1 MTKEQAKAIVEKLV
15 NRYTEQQKSYHAA
28 DYNETKTRRD
38 FIDPFFKALGW
49 DMDNEQ
55 DVAEPYRE
63 VIHEDK
69 IKIQGKTKSPD
80 YGFRLQ
86 GAKQQLFFVEAK
98 KPSVSLKTN
107 KESSFQI
114 RRYGWNSKVSVSILT
129 NFEDFIV
136 YDCSKKPNIND
147 SASVARL
154 KTISYDQ
161 YLQEFDFIYDTF
173 SREAVVKGRFDSYV
187 KSDTAKKGTQTLD
200 KEFVASLDTWRQYLA
215 TDLAKSN
222 LKLNEDELNFAVQL
236 IIDRLI
242 FLRFCEDRGVETY
255 GQLKA
260 ATSKGN
266 AYENLHVVFQAADD
280 KYNSGLFDFEKDKI
294 THNLKVT
301 NKVIKNIVEELYYPL
316 SQYDFKALPVEVLG
330 NAYEQFLGKVIRID
344 KAHHAVIEEKPEVR
358 KAGGVF
364 YTPQYI
370 VDYIVENT
378 VGKLIEGKT
387 PKEIEKIKI
396 VDPAC
401 GSGSFL
407 LGAFDYLLK
416 YHINYYYKNPPSA
429 KSGII
434 TPNGTLSTAEKK
446 KIILNN
452 IFGVDLDANAV
463 EVSKLSLLLK
473 CMEGETEASI
483 KQQITMFH
491 ERVLPDLDNNIK
503 DGNSL
508 IDTDIYDS
516 EMELGFEKKIKPFS
530 WKKAFP
536 EVFKKRISSNELITQ
551 ELKSHYNKV
560 KNFTEDADKLINKL
574 NNRAMEPEMVYGDH
588 GGFDVVIGNP
598 PYVRQELLSDFK
610 KYFESHYKVYNST
623 ADLYSY
629 FIEKGKSL
637 LRTDGYFG
645 IIVANKFMRANYGEP
660 LRKWLKQVNLIE
672 ITDFGDLPVFQG
684 ATTYPCILIY
694 RNSQPEKQFK
704 FSTIKTLQFS
714 SLETEVKHSQ
724 ALLSVKSLDDGGWN
738 LASELEQNLLKKIK
752 SSGIPLGE
760 YVKGKIYYGIKTG
773 YNEAFVIDLETK
785 KALIKEDKKSNE
797 IIKPFLAGR
806 DIKRYQNSG
815 SDKYLIFTKRGIDI
829 DKYPAIKKY
838 LEGYKK
844 ELTPKPKTFKGSE
857 WPGRKPGTYK
867 WYEIQDAVD
876 YYLEFEKPKIL
887 IPDIALSLQG
897 AYDTNKNYCVNTAYI
912 IPVDDKFLLSILNSK
927 LVTYYYA
934 SISPSIR
941 GGYLR
946 FIRQYLETIPIIIN
960 DKYKNVLASQ
970 TDLLLALN
978 EELKISKLPSNIDQ
992 IKQRIEHSE
1001 DKINQLV
1008 YELYDLTEDEIKI
1021 VEESV
1026 K

>member
-15 NRYTEQQKSYHAA
+15 NRYTEQQKSYHAT

-161 YLQEFDFIYDTF
+161 YIQEFDFIYDTF

-330 NAYEQFLGKVIRID
+330 NAYEQFLGKVIRIG
-344 KAHHAVIEEKPEVR
+344 KGHHAVIEEKPEVR

-416 YHINYYYKNPPSA
+416 YHIQYYYKNPPSA

-508 IDTDIYDS
+508 IDTDIYDT
-516 EMELGFEKKIKPFS
+516 EIELGFEKKIKPFS
-530 WKKAFP
+530 WKKQFSS
-536 EVFKKRISSNELITQ
+536 VFKQ
-551 ELKSHYNKV
+551 
-560 KNFTEDADKLINKL
+560 
-574 NNRAMEPEMVYGDH
+574 
-588 GGFDVVIGNP
+588 GGFDAVIGNP
-598 PYVRQELLSDFK
+598 PYVRQELLDSIQK
-610 KYFESHYKVYNST
+610 NYFASKYKVYHGT

-629 FIEKGKSL
+629 FFEKGISL
-637 LRTDGYFG
+637 LNEKGYFA
-645 IIVANKFMRANYGEP
+645 IIVANKWMRANYGEP
-660 LRKWLKQVNLIE
+660 LRKWLKNQDIKE
-672 ITDFGDLPVFQG
+672 IIDFGDLSVFQG
-684 ATTYPCILIY
+684 VTTYPCIFISGNGKVLSNVNIT
-694 RNSQPEKQFK
+694 NV
-704 FSTIKTLQFS
+704 KTLEFE
-714 SLETEVKHSQ
+714 SLEKYISQ
-724 ALLSVKSLDDGGWN
+724 NKVSIEQKSLDDSGWS
-738 LASELEQNLLKKIK
+738 LASDIEQQLFLKIK
-752 SSGIPLGE
+752 TAGITLAK
-760 YVKGKIYYGIKTG
+760 YTKGNIFYGIKTG
-773 YNEAFVIDLETK
+773 FNEAFIIDEHTK
-785 KALIKEDKKSNE
+785 NKLVKEDKNSSK
-797 IIKPFLAGR
+797 IIKPFLAGKN
-806 DIKRYQNSG
+806 IKSYQPII
-815 SDKYLIFTKRGIDI
+815 SDKYIIFTRRGLDI
-829 DKYPAIKKY
+829 EKYPAIKKH
-838 LEGYKK
+838 LEQFKK
-844 ELTPKPKTFKGSE
+844 QLTPKPKEFKGEE
-857 WPGRKPGTYK
+857 WLGRKPGTYK
-867 WYEIQDAVD
+867 WYEIQDSVD
-876 YYLEFEKPKIL
+876 YYSEFEKVKI
-887 IPDIALSLQG
+887 IFPDIALKMQATLDYNS
-897 AYDTNKNYCVNTAYI
+897 NYSGNTAYI
-912 IPVDDKFLLSILNSK
+912 IPTEDKFLLGIINSK
-927 LVTYYYA
+927 LITYFY
-934 SISPSIR
+934 SKISSSIR

-946 FIRQYLETIPIIIN
+946 FIKQYVETIPIKNNIAYKSSII
-960 DKYKNVLASQ
+960 KNVDILLKLNDELIEVKLQ
-970 TDLLLALN
+970 T
-978 EELKISKLPSNIDQ
+978 KIDQ

-1001 DKINQLV
+1001 EKINQLV
-1008 YELYDLTEDEIKI
+1008 YELYELTDDEIKI

>member
-200 KEFVASLDTWRQYLA
+200 KEFVASLDTWRRYLA

-301 NKVIKNIVEELYYPL
+301 NKVIKSIVEDLYPPN
-316 SQYDFKALPVEVLG
+316 SEYDFKAMPVEVLG

-387 PKEIEKIKI
+387 PKEIETIKI

-530 WKKAFP
+530 WKKQFP
-536 EVFKKRISSNELITQ
+536 SVFKQ
-551 ELKSHYNKV
+551 
-560 KNFTEDADKLINKL
+560 
-574 NNRAMEPEMVYGDH
+574 
-588 GGFDVVIGNP
+588 GGFDVVVGNP
-598 PYVRQELLSDFK
+598 PYVTLQLGKKQESQEKDVLCYYESHYTHSFEYKINLYALFLERSVSLLNPEGLFSFIIPSTFYNTKSFSGIRKYILNSGSLNIIMDLRYKVFADAEIGGCAIFVFSKTKKQKEIELLSVNSESLFETPTVKKISSEELMKDKDFNFVQSKGANKIFEKINALKNIVTLGSITKIYQGIITGDNK
-610 KYFESHYKVYNST
+610 KY
-623 ADLYSY
+623 
-629 FIEKGKSL
+629 
-637 LRTDGYFG
+637 
-645 IIVANKFMRANYGEP
+645 
-660 LRKWLKQVNLIE
+660 
-672 ITDFGDLPVFQG
+672 
-684 ATTYPCILIY
+684 
-694 RNSQPEKQFK
+694 
-704 FSTIKTLQFS
+704 
-714 SLETEVKHSQ
+714 
-724 ALLSVKSLDDGGWN
+724 LSDN
-738 LASELEQNLLKKIK
+738 
-752 SSGIPLGE
+752 P
-760 YVKGKIYYGIKTG
+760 
-773 YNEAFVIDLETK
+773 
-785 KALIKEDKKSNE
+785 SNE
-797 IIKPFLAGR
+797 KWKPIIKGR
-806 DIKRYQNSG
+806 DINRYSTTFGNNYVYYSPEELWSNTDEKMFKVPSKIISRQT
-815 SDKYLIFTKRGIDI
+815 SDKIVATLDKNQYFSLDSTHVIHLLFKEIDI
-829 DKYPAIKKY
+829 KY
-838 LEGYKK
+838 LLGIYNSRLLNFLYQSRVQEHGRVFAQVK
-844 ELTPKPKTFKGSE
+844 TINIKPLLVK
-857 WPGRKPGTYK
+857 
-867 WYEIQDAVD
+867 
-876 YYLEFEKPKIL
+876 L
-887 IPDIALSLQG
+887 ID
-897 AYDTNKNYCVNTAYI
+897 NKNKQEVSLHNEI
-912 IPVDDKFLLSILNSK
+912 V
-927 LVTYYYA
+927 
-934 SISPSIR
+934 
-941 GGYLR
+941 
-946 FIRQYLETIPIIIN
+946 
-960 DKYKNVLASQ
+960 KNV
-970 TDLLLALN
+970 DLLLNLN
-978 EELKISKLPSNIDQ
+978 EEIKEIKLQTKIAQ
-992 IKQRIEHSE
+992 VKQRIEHSE

-1008 YELYDLTEDEIKI
+1008 YELYELTEDEIAI
-1021 VEESV
+1021 VENSI
-1026 K
+1026 KN

>member
-107 KESSFQI
+107 KEASFQI
-114 RRYGWNSKVSVSILT
+114 RRYGWNSKVAVSILT
-129 NFEDFIV
+129 NFEEFIV

-161 YLQEFDFIYDTF
+161 YIQEFDFIYDTF
-173 SREAVVKGRFDSYV
+173 SREAIVKGRFDNYV

-294 THNLKVT
+294 TQHLKVT
-301 NKVIKNIVEELYYPL
+301 NKVIKSIVEDLYPPN
-316 SQYDFKALPVEVLG
+316 SEYDFKAMPVEVLG

-416 YHINYYYKNPPSA
+416 YHIDYYYKNPPSA

-508 IDTDIYDS
+508 VDTDIYDT
-516 EMELGFEKKIKPFS
+516 EIDLGFEKKIKPFS
-530 WKKAFP
+530 WKKQFP
-536 EVFKKRISSNELITQ
+536 AVFKQ
-551 ELKSHYNKV
+551 
-560 KNFTEDADKLINKL
+560 
-574 NNRAMEPEMVYGDH
+574 
-588 GGFDVVIGNP
+588 GGFDAVIGNP
-598 PYVRQELLSDFK
+598 PYVKVTDKNLFNYFTQHFK
-610 KYFESHYKVYNST
+610 YQDYQQ
-623 ADLYSY
+623 DLYLLFLERYKFLIRKNGKLGVIIPNTWLQSITFKNIRKY
-629 FIEKGKSL
+629 LSTQYHWDRILHINEHIFKAVVDTHVLIFEENNSKNKKIEIDLFEKNEIKSLQIINQNELPTNGDIINILSNEIEKQL
-637 LRTDGYFG
+637 F
-645 IIVANKFMRANYGEP
+645 
-660 LRKWLKQVNLIE
+660 
-672 ITDFGDLPVFQG
+672 
-684 ATTYPCILIY
+684 
-694 RNSQPEKQFK
+694 
-704 FSTIKTLQFS
+704 
-714 SLETEVKHSQ
+714 
-724 ALLSVKSLDDGGWN
+724 
-738 LASELEQNLLKKIK
+738 KKIK
-752 SSGIPLGE
+752 DRSTQISEISLVYNGVKPFERG
-760 YVKGKIYYGIKTG
+760 KGKPPQTEQIMTDKPY
-773 YNEAFVIDLETK
+773 VV
-785 KALIKEDKKSNE
+785 EDKGKPKGKYWQPLLRGSLMHRYINYWNNNSWIEYGEWLAAPRDPNIFKAEEKIIVRQTGDSIIATLIGANVICRDNLHLIISKGIEHKFILGVLNSKLTDFYYQQVNPEKGEVLAQVKKGHVEQMPLPKVTDKSKKEVNE
-797 IIKPFLAGR
+797 IIK
-806 DIKRYQNSG
+806 
-815 SDKYLIFTKRGIDI
+815 
-829 DKYPAIKKY
+829 
-838 LEGYKK
+838 
-844 ELTPKPKTFKGSE
+844 
-857 WPGRKPGTYK
+857 
-867 WYEIQDAVD
+867 
-876 YYLEFEKPKIL
+876 
-887 IPDIALSLQG
+887 
-897 AYDTNKNYCVNTAYI
+897 
-912 IPVDDKFLLSILNSK
+912 
-927 LVTYYYA
+927 
-934 SISPSIR
+934 
-941 GGYLR
+941 
-946 FIRQYLETIPIIIN
+946 
-960 DKYKNVLASQ
+960 NVE
-970 TDLLLALN
+970 LLLTLN
-978 EELKISKLPSNIDQ
+978 EE
-992 IKQRIEHSE
+992 H
-1001 DKINQLV
+1001 
-1008 YELYDLTEDEIKI
+1008 
-1021 VEESV
+1021 
-1026 K
+1026 

>member
-161 YLQEFDFIYDTF
+161 YIQEFDFIYDTF
-173 SREAVVKGRFDSYV
+173 SREAIVKGRFDSYV

-294 THNLKVT
+294 TNNLKVT

-344 KAHHAVIEEKPEVR
+344 KGHHAVIEEKPEVR

-378 VGKLIEGKT
+378 VGKLIAGKT

-416 YHINYYYKNPPSA
+416 YHIDYYYKNPPSA
-429 KSGII
+429 NSGII

-508 IDTDIYDS
+508 IDTDIYDT
-516 EMELGFEKKIKPFS
+516 EFDLGFEKKIKPFT
-530 WKKAFP
+530 WKKQFP
-536 EVFKKRISSNELITQ
+536 TVFKQ
-551 ELKSHYNKV
+551 
-560 KNFTEDADKLINKL
+560 
-574 NNRAMEPEMVYGDH
+574 
-588 GGFDVVIGNP
+588 GGFDAVIGNP
-598 PYVRQELLSDFK
+598 PYVGRSTSFEEYEKEYIKNHFSTSEGKYELYQL
-610 KYFESHYKVYNST
+610 
-623 ADLYSY
+623 
-629 FIEKGKSL
+629 FIEKSTKITNSKGSYISL
-637 LRTDGYFG
+637 ITPQTWLS
-645 IIVANKFMRANYGEP
+645 IIQATK
-660 LRKWLKQVNLIE
+660 LRKYLLNNYSLEEIVFLGKDVFNASVDTIIFILKTGSKSEEIIFKEGKALLDSSLNSKKILFSEISKSDFTIPISINEGASIILNKLLENSNSLEQYGNWSDGVKIVGEAKDYAFQTKKVNSTFYPMYSGGDIERYGLTWGGLYCCRDKNSIIKHNATDIRLRDEDVFNKTKIILRKTGNKIIASIDENKYYYEQSLFSYSLKNEKYDLKVILGILNSSVGNYLLNANAFSKKETFPQIRLHWLKEFPIPKTENKKCKSEIIKNVNLI
-672 ITDFGDLPVFQG
+672 I
-684 ATTYPCILIY
+684 
-694 RNSQPEKQFK
+694 
-704 FSTIKTLQFS
+704 
-714 SLETEVKHSQ
+714 SLKIDVKEVKLQ
-724 ALLSVKSLDDGGWN
+724 
-738 LASELEQNLLKKIK
+738 
-752 SSGIPLGE
+752 
-760 YVKGKIYYGIKTG
+760 
-773 YNEAFVIDLETK
+773 TK
-785 KALIKEDKKSNE
+785 
-797 IIKPFLAGR
+797 
-806 DIKRYQNSG
+806 
-815 SDKYLIFTKRGIDI
+815 
-829 DKYPAIKKY
+829 
-838 LEGYKK
+838 
-844 ELTPKPKTFKGSE
+844 
-857 WPGRKPGTYK
+857 
-867 WYEIQDAVD
+867 
-876 YYLEFEKPKIL
+876 
-887 IPDIALSLQG
+887 
-897 AYDTNKNYCVNTAYI
+897 
-912 IPVDDKFLLSILNSK
+912 
-927 LVTYYYA
+927 
-934 SISPSIR
+934 
-941 GGYLR
+941 
-946 FIRQYLETIPIIIN
+946 
-960 DKYKNVLASQ
+960 
-970 TDLLLALN
+970 
-978 EELKISKLPSNIDQ
+978 IDQ

-1001 DKINQLV
+1001 DKINKLV
-1008 YELYDLTEDEIKI
+1008 YELYELTEDEIKI